1 MPGNDDA
8 DHEPA
13 AAAAGAGQPPPAGD
27 DSADEQPDDQQ
38 ADPLMRLLM
47 RMDRRAARAERAAA
61 DQQALT
67 AELRRALDTQAEEL
81 AALRALLPRPPAA
94 PPAHPDD
101 DVATPRPDPAGAP
114 TPTPGPPP
122 PRPLGLAVPGSAAS
136 QSSVARAAPETRAST
151 RLVAEDDDVRSVI
164 SNVSRHDPTSK
175 NYQNFLRAAEKQAP
189 FCGDDSN
196 DVNEWLTSV
205 EELADT
211 HGVDTDEVLQG
222 LKTLLSKS
230 ARRFFREHLA
240 QVTASGG
247 PWDWPTARSWFLR
260 KFNPESRVLRKVT
273 EYHRCT
279 QGRRSVNDY
288 LNELLELRAYTS
300 TGPGTDLEQRV
311 RFLAGLRQD
320 LGYEVRKHLAASP
333 GADFDTTV
341 ELARN
346 LADVMPKDFSR
357 DSTALRAIDAAQVRC
372 YNCNEMGHF
381 STDCPSE
388 ATQASKDAAAIRA
401 AKKAKNDERR
411 RRGREA
417 KAAAIAAEKD
427 KDKDKDTDKTSNE
440 TQTKIVDKDRPPGR
454 PKKTCPVFASTRV
467 SEVGTTPSRAAP
479 VLEIAACIDGKPI
492 RLGLD
497 TLAGLS
503 CVGKADLTP
512 DERKR
517 CVPTSER
524 LHHAGGDA
532 LRSDSEIE
540 LAIEVAGDVLL
551 VKFNVIDTGK
561 HNLGF
566 LFGMDALERFEFVI
580 DAARRAVTF
589 CPVPMPHEDLLRF
602 RADKEQQL
610 LSAGVKAVRVADV
623 PRVDD
628 DGSPPPDVSRRVT
641 TIRSVI
647 AKQETVVPAFSK
659 LMVTGIF
666 TAHDGDFL
674 PDGNSRD
681 FVYFP
686 PDDDSKAATNIFGL
700 GLWPGLSRAQRS
712 PDSPSKLL
720 ELPVHVVNATRTPR
734 VLKANTLL
742 GTVDANAT
750 VVGLDTYLLKDTYV
764 HWLESEF
771 NFDKSRFNEV
781 FSLDADFE
789 STSWCRRKVWVNP
802 PWELL
807 DAAVEK
813 LVDDAPAEFVVLGL
827 NSNKQW
833 AQTLRNMGCAERIV
847 PKTGGT
853 GFFTQLL
860 SDGSF
865 RDLPFPAW
873 DLVAFY
879 GTRDLVLAYKAS
891 NVTPPTSSGV
901 RATSSTTASSP
912 VSDEYLNVKYAPTLT
927 ESQLTEA
934 KALVAEFA
942 DIFDDSAIAGRI
954 VGVECDIDTGDHA
967 PLSVQPFQVS
977 PAKRAKIDAKI
988 DKMLQ
993 LGIIEPSTSPWA
1005 SRFFLVPQ
1013 PGREDREVVDY
1024 RPLNGVTKRDVYPL
1038 PRIDDTLMLLH
1049 GLKFVSTFDG
1059 SKGFWQIKNTERAKL
1074 RSAFIC
1080 HRGLYQFR
1088 VMSFGLKNA
1097 PSIFQRMM
1105 DTTFAGL
1112 KWVICLLYLDDVIVW
1127 SDCWVVHIDRTRKV
1141 FERCRER
1148 NLCLKAA
1155 KSFVGFTELTCLGHT
1170 VNAAGRRPDAKK
1182 TIAISA
1188 LKDPSN
1194 VNELAT
1200 FLGMTN
1206 FYSEYVPNYAA
1217 VTYPL
1222 NELRK
1227 KDAVWEWTDQ
1237 HRAAVAN
1244 LKAALTS
1251 DAVLVHPDY
1260 SKPFIVMPDASIF
1273 AVGGVLAQLDSEGRE
1288 RPISLRS
1295 KKLNAAEQKYAVYE
1309 LEALGVVYSVRKFR
1323 HYIEG
1328 TTFRLVTDHNAL
1340 LWLFRQPILRGKLAR
1355 WALDLQQFDFT
1366 IEHRAGR
1373 AHIVPDAVSRLPRVD
1388 DHDTND
1394 EQDVP
1399 VDDVCD
1405 KAFTVSNFASA
1416 PLRATLSSLVAKAQ
1430 TLTTA
1435 EYEAYPGYNPRFA
1448 ECPVSV
1454 LVSLAVAQQLDLA
1467 KFDIKDGFHH
1477 VDLDFLE
1484 TPSARVAP
1492 LGSSGRITP
1501 FRPQSDPD
1509 DARLSSHFSPAKSP
1523 TGHSKDL
1530 SVSDR
1535 DANSVSTPVLT
1546 LTVPDDDELRT
1557 LQATRQDTSGT
1568 LKYLQNDK
1576 VGLKGLMKLDK
1587 YVDELEIRF
1596 GLMVHVDKSNPEY
1609 VGKVIPRS
1617 AWPRVLHYFHS
1628 GPTVNHLGAAKILDR
1643 MKRCVWWPSME
1654 ADVERVCR
1662 ACVLCLNKR
1671 ATAPP
1676 HVRPLQPVVSEYPN
1690 HIVAM
1695 DLFGPF
1701 LPTRQGNCYVS
1712 VATDLFT
1719 KYVNLRPTPSAK
1731 AMDSAKT
1738 LRQWITRNG
1747 PMTKFLTDRGPNYT
1761 SEVLRELARLFDITK
1776 VFTTSGHKEA
1786 NGQAERLVKTVTGM
1800 MVASWESDTDW
1811 DENVDLYEYALNTS
1825 YHPAVDNVPY
1835 VLWFARMPTP
1845 LVELEDRADRR
1856 AGAWRWADRRAYAKC
1871 TLDEALKAVARV
1883 REVQQ
1888 KVKADMKR
1896 RHDDRIKLVD
1906 LRVGDLCYRY
1916 NEATPVRSTNL
1927 PARRL
1932 HRHWHGPFFVTKLVG
1947 ENAELLDAKTGDKK
1961 LYHRNLCVRYVYPL
1975 AGLQLLGERRNAYLE
1990 SVTGRRTQRGG
2001 NLQFNC
2007 LWRSKDATELEWLDE
2022 ADVPTNLIEEF
2033 EKRTAGA
2040 ALAVGV

>member
-1 MPGNDDA
+1 MPGTRDTTRIVA
-8 DHEPA
+8 D
-13 AAAAGAGQPPPAGD
+13 
-27 DSADEQPDDQQ
+27 
-38 ADPLMRLLM
+38 
-47 RMDRRAARAERAAA
+47 
-61 DQQALT
+61 
-67 AELRRALDTQAEEL
+67 
-81 AALRALLPRPPAA
+81 
-94 PPAHPDD
+94 DD
-101 DVATPRPDPAGAP
+101 DVE
-114 TPTPGPPP
+114 
-122 PRPLGLAVPGSAAS
+122 
-136 QSSVARAAPETRAST
+136 SVVSH
-151 RLVAEDDDVRSVI
+151 
-164 SNVSRHDPTSK
+164 VSRHDVTTK
-175 NYQNFLRAAEKQAP
+175 NYQNFLRAAEKQTA
-189 FCGDDSN
+189 FSGAESG

-205 EELADT
+205 EELAEI
-211 HGVDTDEVLQG
+211 HGVEHHEVLQG
-222 LKTLLSKS
+222 LKTLLTKS
-230 ARRFFREHLA
+230 ARRFYREHLETVRA
-240 QVTASGG
+240 NGDR
-247 PWDWPTARSWFLR
+247 WDWPTAKSWFLR
-260 KFNPESRVLRKVT
+260 KFNPESRILRKVT
-273 EYHRCT
+273 EYHRCN

-288 LNELLELRAYTS
+288 LDELLELRAYTS
-300 TGPGTDLEQRV
+300 SGPGTDLEQRV
-311 RFLAGLRQD
+311 RFLAGLRPD
-320 LGYEVRKHLAASP
+320 LQLEVRKHLAAFP
-333 GADFDTTV
+333 GATFDSTV

-346 LADVMPKDFSR
+346 LADVLPKDHAR

-381 STDCPSE
+381 SSDCPTELS
-388 ATQASKDAAAIRA
+388 QASKDSQARAAA
-401 AKKAKNDERR
+401 AKRERPNDPRR
-411 RRGREA
+411 RHRGNGTTKLNAVRGDA
-417 KAAAIAAEKD
+417 D
-427 KDKDKDTDKTSNE
+427 KDKDKSKDKS
-440 TQTKIVDKDRPPGR
+440 KDDAPIAMPDKDKQPAARPS
-454 PKKTCPVFASTRV
+454 KTAPVFASTRV
-467 SEVGTTPSRAAP
+467 FEIGAAPSRAAP
-479 VLEIAACIDGKPI
+479 VMEVAARINGKPI

-512 DERKR
+512 DERAR

-524 LHHAGGDA
+524 LHHAGGEA

-540 LAIEVAGDVLL
+540 LAIELSGEILL
-551 VKFNVIDTGK
+551 AKFNVIDTGK

-566 LFGMDALERFEFVI
+566 LFGMDLLERFEFVI

-589 CPVPMPHEDLLRF
+589 CPVPVPMADLLQY
-602 RADKEQQL
+602 RANKEQQL
-610 LSAGVKAVRVADV
+610 LSNGVRPVFADARSPVDEDGTSFSTFSSRVA
-623 PRVDD
+623 P
-628 DGSPPPDVSRRVT
+628 
-641 TIRSVI
+641 IRSVI
-647 AKQETVVPAFSK
+647 ALHETVIPPFSK
-659 LMVTGIF
+659 LMVTGVF
-666 TAHDGDFL
+666 TARDGDLL
-674 PDGNSRD
+674 PDGTSRD

-686 PDDDSKAATNIFGL
+686 PDDDSKAAEKHFGL
-700 GLWPGLSRAQRS
+700 GLWPGLSRVQRS
-712 PDSPSKLL
+712 PNTNSKLL
-720 ELPVHVVNATRTPR
+720 ELPVHVVNATQTPR
-734 VLKANTLL
+734 VLKANTVL

-764 HWLESEF
+764 QWLESVF

-781 FSLDADFE
+781 FTVDADFE
-789 STSWCRRKVWVNP
+789 STNWNRRKVWVNP

-807 DAAVEK
+807 DVAVEK
-813 LVDDAPAEFVVLGL
+813 LVDETPAEFVVLGL
-827 NSNKQW
+827 NSNKKW
-833 AQTLRNMGCAERIV
+833 AQTLRDMGCAERIV
-847 PKTGGT
+847 PKTGEN
-853 GFFTQLL
+853 GFFSQLL
-860 SDGSF
+860 SDGSM
-865 RDLPFPAW
+865 RDLPFPSW
-873 DLVAFY
+873 DLVAFH
-879 GTRDLVLAYKAS
+879 GTRDLVLKFKNAKPS
-891 NVTPPTSSGV
+891 PPTSSGV
-901 RATSSTTASSP
+901 RATTSTTASSP
-912 VSDEYLNVKYAPTLT
+912 VSDEYLNVNYAPTLT
-927 ESQLTEA
+927 EAQLAEA
-934 KALVAEFA
+934 KALIAEFA
-942 DIFDDSAIAGRI
+942 DVFDDTNIAGRI
-954 VGVECDIDTGDHA
+954 VGVENDIDTGDHA

-977 PAKRAKIDAKI
+977 PAKRAKIDLKI

-1024 RPLNGVTKRDVYPL
+1024 RPLNGVTKREVYPL

-1059 SKGFWQIKNTERAKL
+1059 SKGFWQIRNTERAKL

-1097 PSIFQRMM
+1097 AGIFQRMM

-1112 KWVICLLYLDDVIVW
+1112 KWVLCLVYLDDVIVW
-1127 SDCWVVHIDRTRKV
+1127 SACWVVHIQRSRKV
-1141 FERCRER
+1141 LERCRER
-1148 NLCLKAA
+1148 NLCLKAV
-1155 KSFVGFTELTCLGHT
+1155 KSFVGYTELTCLGHT

-1194 VNELAT
+1194 VSELAT

-1206 FYSEYVPNYAA
+1206 FYSEYVPNYASI
-1217 VTYPL
+1217 TYPL

-1227 KDAVWEWTDQ
+1227 KDAEWVFTDE
-1237 HRAAVAN
+1237 HRNAVAV

-1251 DAVLVHPDY
+1251 DYVLVHPDY
-1260 SKPFIVMPDASIF
+1260 TKQFIVMPDASIF
-1273 AVGGVLAQLDSEGRE
+1273 AVGGVLAQLDERGRE
-1288 RPISLRS
+1288 RPISYRS
-1295 KKLNAAEQKYAVYE
+1295 KKLSAAEQKYAVYE
-1309 LEALGVVYSVRKFR
+1309 LEALGVVYAVRKFR

-1328 TTFRLVTDHNAL
+1328 STFLLVTDHNAL

-1373 AHIVPDAVSRLPRVD
+1373 AHIVPDAVSRLPRLD
-1388 DHDTND
+1388 ELETND
-1394 EQDVP
+1394 EQNVP
-1399 VDDVCD
+1399 ADDVCD
-1405 KAFTVSNFASA
+1405 KGFTVSNFASV
-1416 PLRATLSSLVAKAQ
+1416 PLRATMSSLIMKAQ

-1435 EYEAYPGYNPRFA
+1435 ECKAYPDFNPRF
-1448 ECPVSV
+1448 ESSPVSA
-1454 LVSLAVAQQLDLA
+1454 LVSLAVAQQRDLA
-1467 KFDIKDGFHH
+1467 KFD
-1477 VDLDFLE
+1477 VTDLEYLDVPSTQVAHPDLWTKFASVRQKFALE
-1484 TPSARVAP
+1484 
-1492 LGSSGRITP
+1492 G
-1501 FRPQSDPD
+1501 
-1509 DARLSSHFSPAKSP
+1509 P
-1523 TGHSKDL
+1523 TGLPTDL
-1530 SVSDR
+1530 NVSDR
-1535 DANSVSTPVLT
+1535 DDGTTSVPVRT
-1546 LTVPDDDELRT
+1546 LTVPDDDELRQ
-1557 LQATRQDTSGT
+1557 LQASRQDTSGT

-1628 GPTVNHLGAAKILDR
+1628 GPTVNHLGAVKVLDR
-1643 MKRCVWWPSME
+1643 MRRAVWWPSME
-1654 ADVERVCR
+1654 ADVQRVCR
-1662 ACVLCLNKR
+1662 SCVLCLNKH
-1671 ATAPP
+1671 ATVPP
-1676 HVRPLQPVVSEYPN
+1676 HVRPLQPVVSEFPN
-1690 HIVAM
+1690 HIVAV

-1701 LPTRQGNCYVS
+1701 LPTRQGNCYVE

-1731 AMDSAKT
+1731 ALDSAKT

-1747 PMTKFLTDRGPNYT
+1747 PMVKFLTDRGSNYT
-1761 SEVLRELARLFDITK
+1761 SEVLRELARLFDIGK

-1800 MVASWESDTDW
+1800 MVASWENDTDW

-1871 TLDEALKAVARV
+1871 TLEEALKAVTRV

-1896 RHDDRIKLVD
+1896 RHDERIKLVD

-1932 HRHWHGPFFVTKLVG
+1932 HRHWFGPFFITKIVG
-1947 ENAELLDAKTGDKK
+1947 ENAELLDAKTGNKK
-1961 LYHRNLCVRYVYPL
+1961 FYHRNLCVRYVYPL

-1990 SVTGRRTQRGG
+1990 SVAGRRTLRG
-2001 NLQFNC
+2001 NLQFHC

-2022 ADVPTNLIEEF
+2022 ADVPTYLIEEF
-2033 EKRTAGA
+2033 EKRSTGA
-2040 ALAVGV
+2040 TLAVGV